1 MKITVNEQPQTFWL
15 AFPDKWVE
23 GTGHEIKVGDYRFSA
38 IPITGKNNR
47 IEINVSEVTS
57 GMRVMTIPIDPI
69 IYYSA
74 GTKEDSLEY
83 FHHIGKRL
91 KKIIEKVNMDK
102 HLKNARKRIAE
113 THGDMPEIKYYEGE
127 IA

>member
-23 GTGHEIKVGDYRFSA
+23 GTGHEIKVGKYRFSA
-38 IPITGKNNR
+38 VPVTGR
-47 IEINVSEVTS
+47 FGLLQINVSEVTT
-57 GMRVMTIPIDPI
+57 GTRVMTIPIDPI
-69 IYYSA
+69 IYYSTE
-74 GTKEDSLEY
+74 TKEQSLEY

-91 KKIIEKVNMDK
+91 KKIIEKVNMDE

-113 THGDMPEIKYYEGE
+113 THGEMPEIKYYEGK